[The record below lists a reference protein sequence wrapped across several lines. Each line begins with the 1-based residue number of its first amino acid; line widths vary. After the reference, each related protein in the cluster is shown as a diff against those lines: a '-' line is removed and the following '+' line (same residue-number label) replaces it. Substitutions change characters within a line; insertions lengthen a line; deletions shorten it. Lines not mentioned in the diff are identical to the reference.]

1 MLRTHTLG
9 ELEKKHIGKDVTLAG
24 WVHRRRDHGGLIF
37 VDLRDRYGLT
47 QIVFDPKEADAFH
60 MAEEIRP
67 EWVLRVSGA
76 VRPRPEGTVN
86 SELATGAIEVAVSSI
101 EVLSKAKTP
110 PFEIEHDGDVNE
122 ERRLE
127 YRYLDLRRE
136 GIQQR
141 ILLRSEIIQ
150 TIRETM
156 TAQGFSEI
164 ETPLLTSSSP
174 EGARDYLVPSR
185 VHPGK
190 FFALPQA
197 PQQFKQLLMI
207 AGFDKYF
214 QIARALRDEDL
225 RGDRQ
230 PEHTQLDMEMSFAEQ
245 DDVFAVVES
254 VMKTVVAKHTNKK
267 LTKDSFQRLTYRD
280 VMERFGTDKPDL
292 RIKGMELCDVTNLF
306 SGGSFKAFADAPVVK
321 CIVVSDLANYS
332 RSDYDKLQEF
342 ARERGAK
349 GLGWI
354 VDEGQDYTSPVAKNL
369 SDGTKD
375 SLRKLLQTSKG
386 DHVFFVADTLQVVS
400 TVLGELRT
408 HFFMA
413 LGGHEKHHNELS
425 FAWITDF
432 PMYEFDETT
441 KAWDF
446 SHNPFSMP
454 QGGAQALAS
463 EDLGDVLAHQ
473 YDLVC
478 NGYELA
484 SGAVRNHEP
493 ETLRKAFHKVGYTDE
508 HFDKKFGY
516 FLKAF
521 AYGTPPHAGIAP
533 GIDRLVMLL
542 TDQPNI
548 REVIAFP
555 KTQKA
560 EDLMMR
566 APSEVDDAQLR
577 DVHIQVRKR

>member
-9 ELEKKHIGKDVTLAG
+9 ELEKKHIGQKVTLAG

-47 QIVFDPKEADAFH
+47 QIVFDPEEAAAFAI
-60 MAEEIRP
+60 AEEIRP
-67 EWVLRVSGA
+67 EWVLQVSGI
-76 VRPRPEGTVN
+76 VRPRPDGTVN
-86 SELATGAIEVAVSSI
+86 EELATGAIEVAVGSI
-101 EVLSKAKTP
+101 EVLSRAKTP

-127 YRYLDLRRE
+127 YRYLDLRRA
-136 GIQQR
+136 GIQKR
-141 ILLRSEIIQ
+141 ILLRSEIIH
-150 TIRETM
+150 TIREAM
-156 TAQGFSEI
+156 TSQGFAEI

-245 DDVFAVVES
+245 DDVFAVVEA
-254 VMKTVVAKHTNKK
+254 VMKTVVSKHTKKK
-267 LTKDSFQRLTYRD
+267 LTKESFKRLTYRD
-280 VMERFGTDKPDL
+280 VMNRFGTDKPDL
-292 RIKGMELCDVTNLF
+292 RIKEMELSDVTDLF
-306 SGGSFKAFADAPVVK
+306 KGGSFKAFADAPVVK
-321 CIVVSDLANYS
+321 CIVVPSLRDNS

-354 VDEGQDYTSPVAKNL
+354 VDSGTEYTSPVAKNL
-369 SDGTKD
+369 SDETKTA
-375 SLRKLLQTSKG
+375 LRNLLKTSEG
-386 DHVFFVADTLQVVS
+386 DHVFFVADTYKVAS
-400 TVLGELRT
+400 TVLGELRQY
-408 HFFMA
+408 FFA
-413 LGGHEKHHNELS
+413 KSSDYEKHRDELA

-432 PMYEFDETT
+432 PMYEYDET
-441 KAWDF
+441 KQAWDF

-454 QGGAQALAS
+454 QGGLEALESS
-463 EDLGDVLAHQ
+463 ELGDVLAHQ

-484 SGAVRNHEP
+484 SGAVRNHQP

-566 APSEVDDAQLR
+566 APSEVDEAQLR
-577 DVHIQVRKR
+577 DIHIQVKK